1 MSPLTPSEAAAG
13 DGGGGAGEGV
23 YFSSTNQT
31 TIQYPNETQNAS
43 AEMTLFHVWHSS
55 LDLLVH

>member
-13 DGGGGAGEGV
+13 DGGGGAGGE
-23 YFSSTNQT
+23 YFSSANQT

-43 AEMTLFHVWHSS
+43 AEITLFHVWNSS

>member
-13 DGGGGAGEGV
+13 DGGGGGAVGG
-23 YFSSTNQT
+23 YFSSTNQI

-43 AEMTLFHVWHSS
+43 TENTLFHVWHSS
-55 LDLLVH
+55 LDL